1 MMNLAK
7 TDLDGFSRD
16 LTSKAV
22 INTNVEHIRKY
33 KEEREAKL
41 KLMSVQERQQ
51 HMSDEIDGM
60 KQDLNDIKSLLQEIS
75 KRL

>member
-1 MMNLAK
+1 MLLK

-16 LTSKAV
+16 TQSKAV
-22 INTNVEHIRKY
+22 INTNVEQIRKY
-33 KEEREAKL
+33 KQEREERIKL
-41 KLMSVQERQQ
+41 QTVAERQT
-51 HMSDEIDGM
+51 HLTEEIDTI